1 MIMTTAGVYIW
12 LDPCSSSS
20 FLRAFRD
27 PDLLI
32 FSLDC
37 KAAAGIGSGGRTML
51 WSSIYLDLFSVF
63 ETRLEM
69 AIGDVGSEQHIIIG
83 MHGDASAHR

>member
-1 MIMTTAGVYIW
+1 MV
-12 LDPCSSSS
+12 
-20 FLRAFRD
+20 
-27 PDLLI
+27 
-32 FSLDC
+32 
-37 KAAAGIGSGGRTML
+37 

-83 MHGDASAHR
+83 MRGDASAHR